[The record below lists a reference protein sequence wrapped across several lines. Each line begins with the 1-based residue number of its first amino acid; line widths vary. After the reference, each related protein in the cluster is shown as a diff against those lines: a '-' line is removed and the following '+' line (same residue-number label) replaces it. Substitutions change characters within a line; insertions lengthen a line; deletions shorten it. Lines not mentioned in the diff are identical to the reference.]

1 MKKITKGEKGYINN
15 QKIFTVLRT
24 ILLFA
29 LALGIYA
36 IGYVNTGSN
45 KNLLTIV
52 AILGL
57 LPASKSCVNM
67 IMFLRFKSLKSEL
80 AEELSSAAESEGEPE
95 LMLYENV
102 LTTTEKSYFL
112 PAILYRN
119 HTIVSYCENKSNE
132 ALAVIENHLKESMK
146 IEKLEVTVKVFKDKE
161 QFIERIRN
169 LVRIQKDEN
178 NDSLRDKAYSTIK
191 AISL

>member
-1 MKKITKGEKGYINN
+1 MKKRIDKGDFGYINN
-15 QKIFTVLRT
+15 HKIYTIFRTVLF
-24 ILLFA
+24 FA
-29 LALGIYA
+29 MALGIYA
-36 IGYVNTGSN
+36 IGYVNTGTN

-67 IMFLRFKSLKSEL
+67 IMFLRFKSLDKSL
-80 AEELSSAAESEGEPE
+80 HSRLKDSAQGTV
-95 LMLYENV
+95 LLYENV

-119 HTIVSYCENKSNE
+119 HTIISYCENKANE
-132 ALAVIENHLKESMK
+132 ALAIIENHLKESMK
-146 IEKLEVTVKVFKDKE
+146 IEKIDVTVKVFKNEE
-161 QFIERIRN
+161 QFIDRCIGLCRME
-169 LVRIQKDEN
+169 QDDE
-178 NDSLRDKAYSTIK
+178 DKSLLETVYATIK